1 MLTGCLVFQEMRK
14 TCKLSSHKSHVS
26 RLLFILTR
34 CSRLVLSGEQ
44 CHFILELHLCPWICV
59 CAVTSMPRHCWDKIC
74 ILIAE
79 EPSPMSNNTAMYG
92 TQPRNRTHQK
102 QRRFSGFPFTSQ
114 RPYGGVHKKLGSPRS
129 PIARA
134 TTLPTRCYYG
144 NINMWAMQMSLAP
157 YQVFGKNILPNPC
170 TVPSLSCV
178 KQWLCQQQL
187 DVFWSCTA

>member
-1 MLTGCLVFQEMRK
+1 MLL
-14 TCKLSSHKSHVS
+14 KLCICSHIHAKA
-26 RLLFILTR
+26 LL
-34 CSRLVLSGEQ
+34 GQ
-44 CHFILELHLCPWICV
+44 V
-59 CAVTSMPRHCWDKIC
+59 CIIV
-74 ILIAE
+74 AE
-79 EPSPMSNNTAMYG
+79 EPSPASNNTAMYG

-157 YQVFGKNILPNPC
+157 YQVFGKNILPKSNPC

-178 KQWLCQQQL
+178 NQWLCQQQL
-187 DVFWSCTA
+187 DVFLSCTA